1 MKSSFRMFF
10 LISYALVSMT
20 LTGCGENTAKL
31 EPNNWYC
38 RPDKSLVGYSASPG
52 ARLQR
57 LELEHKIDDAQKFRD
72 KCEALKLGYYSD
84 EYSTLKKEEIQVL
97 TDKEQL
103 KTNAEKRK
111 MLLAKWQE
119 EAGVNPKEY

>member
-1 MKSSFRMFF
+1 MFF
-10 LISYALVSMT
+10 LISSALVSMT
-20 LTGCGENTAKL
+20 LTGCGENSAKL